1 MIDATLRELWAI
13 KDSIAK
19 EHGYNLDN
27 LVQYLRNKYQSSVET
42 MQVYPSASQE
52 TESALNLKAPAK
64 NFHA

>member
-52 TESALNLKAPAK
+52 SESVLNLKAPTK